1 MARPRVFISH
11 SAKEPDARAA
21 LTELVDA
28 SRVSGFEPV
37 VDYERLRIGELWWE
51 ALSLELRT
59 AHAVVVLISPSALD
73 STRVLQEV
81 TLALDNRLDARGN
94 VRVFVLRV
102 PDVSYQAIER
112 SPLGAVGLHDIQ
124 SQIVRDTATLRSI
137 VPGMLRAIL
146 AAYADRPHEA
156 LEAALETCLA
166 ELQPHALQ
174 LAAESLGLE
183 VRLHSPLVLG
193 ARIAQELLEYS
204 DHPVIGARKVQRFL
218 EGVLVPISRHRAET
232 VLDIAFA
239 CAVLPDEVRGQLQR
253 VLEGRPYGA
262 AAVVTVE
269 KAETGYLYVRRA
281 CCTPHAWNTHNT
293 TGLGA
298 DRHLDELLADVR
310 AYVIESLGFDADD
323 NPNDRELDDEL
334 TAFEESAGPVVVILK
349 AVPDQQL
356 LRHLVSRMPRV
367 LFLFVSGSIRPT
379 QTNGLHW
386 LTPALDPQQEN
397 VVLRVRHQIRSRLI
411 R

>member
-11 SAKEPDARAA
+11 SAKEPDTRAA
-21 LTELVDA
+21 LTELVEA
-28 SRVSGFEPV
+28 LRVSGFEPV
-37 VDYERLRIGELWWE
+37 VDYERLRTGELWWE

-81 TLALDNRLDARGN
+81 TLALDNRLDTRGN
-94 VRVFVLRV
+94 VRVFALRM
-102 PDVSYQAIER
+102 PDVNYEAIKR
-112 SPLGAVGLHDIQ
+112 SPLGAVRLHDIQ
-124 SQIVRDTATLRSI
+124 SQKVDDTAALRSI
-137 VPGMLRAIL
+137 VPEMLRAIL

-156 LEAALETCLA
+156 LEATLETCLA

-193 ARIAQELLEYS
+193 ARIVQELLEYS
-204 DHPVIGARKVQRFL
+204 DHPVSGARKVQRFL
-218 EGVLVPISRHRAET
+218 EGVLTPMSRRRAEI

-269 KAETGYLYVRRA
+269 KTETGYLYVRRA
-281 CCTPHAWNTHNT
+281 CCTPNPWNTHST
-293 TGLGA
+293 TGVGA
-298 DRHLDELLADVR
+298 DRHLEELLADVR
-310 AYVIESLGFDADD
+310 AYLVESLGFADD
-323 NPNDRELDDEL
+323 DPNDRELDDEL
-334 TAFEESAGPVVVILK
+334 AAFEASAGPVVVILK

-356 LRHLVSRMPRV
+356 LRQLLIRMPRV
-367 LFLFVSGSIRPT
+367 LFLFVSGSTRPT
-379 QTNGLHW
+379 QTDGLHW
-386 LTPALDPQQEN
+386 LKPSLDRQQEN
-397 VVLRVRHQIRSRLI
+397 DVLRVRHQIRSRLI